1 MGNSLPYNM
10 FVTLIITLY
19 TNLKRQSIANYFS
32 VGTNNKIVL
41 KGDIKTV
48 VKTIQYTAWVM
59 Q

>member
-48 VKTIQYTAWVM
+48 VKTIQYTVWVM